1 MTNKNII
8 KNPHILN
15 ISIEEEQY
23 EKIRKM
29 AYISRKSLAQVIR
42 DMIDNWNIDK
52 RNEKCQKD

>member
-23 EKIRKM
+23 EKIREI
-29 AYISRKSLAQVIR
+29 AYKSRKSIAQVLR
-42 DMIDNWNIDK
+42 EWIDEIIAK
-52 RNEKCQKD
+52 I